1 MKHIRGTHRSH
12 VSGRRFIKS
21 AAKRGITDRL
31 REEAER
37 LNDSLKNSN
46 FVDYP
51 MCRSCILQ
59 HYFTIIGE
67 NCIIIIY

>member
-37 LNDSLKNSN
+37 LNDSLKK
-46 FVDYP
+46 
-51 MCRSCILQ
+51 
-59 HYFTIIGE
+59 
-67 NCIIIIY
+67 

>member
-1 MKHIRGTHRSH
+1 MSVAGGLLSPL
-12 VSGRRFIKS
+12 
-21 AAKRGITDRL
+21 L
-31 REEAER
+31 REALLIDSER
-37 LNDSLKNSN
+37 KLNALMTVLKNSN